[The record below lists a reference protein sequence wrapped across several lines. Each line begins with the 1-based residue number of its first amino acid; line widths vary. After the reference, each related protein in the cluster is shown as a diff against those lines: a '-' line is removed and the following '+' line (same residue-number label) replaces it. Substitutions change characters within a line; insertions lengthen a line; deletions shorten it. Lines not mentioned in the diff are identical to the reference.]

1 MTAEVCLMVLVL
13 AVVVAS
19 FGFDL
24 HAYLVA
30 RRPAR
35 HADNRP
41 GHQEPDT

>member
-1 MTAEVCLMVLVL
+1 MTAEACVMVLVL

-30 RRPAR
+30 RRAR
-35 HADNRP
+35 RMR
-41 GHQEPDT
+41 

>member
-1 MTAEVCLMVLVL
+1 MTAGACVMVLVL

-30 RRPAR
+30 RRGR
-35 HADNRP
+35 R
-41 GHQEPDT
+41 TR